1 MSRAKSASPKIAF
14 GMVVKVIAVVG
25 MVTAPEDRATPKT
38 MKMAE
43 IRAVMVLDLGVI
55 LSA

>member
-1 MSRAKSASPKIAF
+1 MFRAMSASPKTAF
-14 GMVVKVIAVVG
+14 GIVVKVIAVVG
-25 MVTAPEDRATPKT
+25 MVTAPEDSATPKT

-43 IRAVMVLDLGVI
+43 IRAVMVLDLGLI

>member
-43 IRAVMVLDLGVI
+43 IRAVMVLDFGVI